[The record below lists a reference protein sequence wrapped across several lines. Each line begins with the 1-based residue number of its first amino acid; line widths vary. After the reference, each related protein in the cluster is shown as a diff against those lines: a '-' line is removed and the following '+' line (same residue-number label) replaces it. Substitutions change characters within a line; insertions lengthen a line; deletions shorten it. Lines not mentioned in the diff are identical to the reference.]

1 MFAKKSSNKM
11 KKLSL
16 LAMLS
21 FFSIASAQTEKG
33 TFLINGTTNLNFV
46 SNTLKAK
53 SSNETYNILKTKTLD
68 LSPGASYFVLDNFA
82 IGLNLGIKRNVN
94 DESKKLIHDLNFTFN
109 NDLAYLVDSKSIET
123 TFTAI
128 PNATYFFSKGKIKPF
143 VNAGLGYSRTQFEKN
158 TLFENLQEKLFSI
171 EKIKTKSNGLIWE
184 ASGGVLFLIS
194 PSIGFDVSLGYANY
208 SYKNQGVKYISS
220 AFGANAGI
228 NIFLPQKKK

>member
-1 MFAKKSSNKM
+1 MFAKKLSNKM

-16 LAMLS
+16 LAILS

-33 TFLINGTTNLNFV
+33 TFLINGATSLNFV

-53 SSNETYNILKTKTLD
+53 SDNLTSDISKIKTLD
-68 LSPGASYFVLDNFA
+68 LSPGVSYFVLDNFA
-82 IGLNLGIKRNVN
+82 IGLEMGIKRNVN
-94 DESKKLIHDLNFTFN
+94 DESKRLIHDPNFNFN
-109 NDLAYLVDSKSIET
+109 NDLAYLVDLKFIET

-143 VNAGLGYSRTQFEKN
+143 VSAGLGYSRTQFEKSTVYEN
-158 TLFENLQEKLFSI
+158 IREELFLI
-171 EKIKTKSNGLIWE
+171 EKIKTKSSGLIWE

-208 SYKNQGVKYISS
+208 SYKNQDVKYISS
-220 AFGANAGI
+220 AFGASAGI